1 MGTTITFRRT
11 RQVKE
16 FESATLELTTTVEKP
31 PEDIAAEIEKL
42 ELIVDDELDSYIAKN
57 RPSYIN
63 GEEEIPL

>member
-57 RPSYIN
+57 RPGYIN